1 MSRRSVDPA
10 SATRLALVGAAT
22 PEGTHLRDALQDHG
36 LPGDRVDLYGT
47 TEGEALLSE
56 YNGEARLIQELSPDE
71 VATHDVVFLCETGE
85 SAHRVLAAATAT
97 GPVVIDLIGFCA
109 GRDDVPLVHVDILP
123 VPDDHRGV
131 VAVPHALSSILAEM
145 LLPVQTA
152 AGLTRA
158 HAAVLCPANDYGA
171 EGLEELREQT
181 VRLFNFTEVPTDVFG
196 RQLAFNVVPYRGV
209 GRTHVEERI
218 ADEVA
223 GILGVPSGRL
233 TVRMVLVPVFHGHA
247 ISLDVEVEREYDLD
261 ELSRAYEGDGGIT
274 RGDVW
279 TPLEAA
285 GDRQTVVPEIAAN
298 GTRSLRMWA
307 VSGETEKIPANQ
319 AVRLADRI
327 AGIGLVPSAR
337 G

>member
-22 PEGTHLRDALQDHG
+22 PEGTHLRDALQEHG
-36 LPGDRVDLYGT
+36 LPGARVDLYGT
-47 TEGEALLSE
+47 TDGEAVLSE
-56 YNGEARLIQELSPDE
+56 YEGEARLIQDLSPGE
-71 VATHDVVFLCETGE
+71 VATHDVVFVCETGE

-97 GPVVIDLIGFCA
+97 GPVVIDLVGCCS
-109 GRDDVPLVHVDILP
+109 GRDDVPLVHVDIQP
-123 VPDDHRGV
+123 VPDDHHGI

-145 LLPVQTA
+145 LMLVDAA
-152 AGLTRA
+152 AGLATA
-158 HAAVLCPANDYGA
+158 HAVVLCPAGDYGA

-181 VRLFNFTEVPTDVFG
+181 VRLFNFSSVPTEVFG
-196 RQLAFNVVPYRGV
+196 RQLAFNVIPYRGA
-209 GRTHVEERI
+209 GRVHVEERI

-223 GILGVPSGRL
+223 EILGAADGCL
-233 TVRMVLVPVFHGHA
+233 TVRKILVPVFHGHA
-247 ISLDVEVEREYDLD
+247 ISLDVEVEREFDFA
-261 ELSRAYEGDGGIT
+261 ELSRAFENGQGVT

-285 GDRQTVVPEIAAN
+285 GDRHTIVSEIGASGA
-298 GTRSLRMWA
+298 GGLRLWA